1 VVLSLLMSLMVVDT
15 SKLGWFEGCV
25 ERCPI
30 LSQACVV

>member
-1 VVLSLLMSLMVVDT
+1 VLLLVVMLMVVDT
-15 SKLGWFEGCV
+15 SKLGWFEGYA

>member
-1 VVLSLLMSLMVVDT
+1 VLLLVVMLMVVDT
-15 SKLGWFEGCV
+15 SKLGWVEWCA